1 MVDSRERRLTE
12 AFVTLADTLVDD
24 YDVVDLLQTLVET
37 VAEVLDATAVG
48 LALADD
54 RGLLAVVASTSENN
68 HIVDLMQPES
78 WDSPSAESFRTGKQ
92 YSAPDLETLL
102 PREFA
107 TTALKLGFKSLHS
120 VPMRLRADVIG
131 ALTLFRTYNGPLTVD
146 DVGVMQ
152 GLADVATIGILH
164 ERALRESDIAQQQL
178 QQALSS
184 RVVIEQAKGVI
195 AQTRSLDMDSA
206 FRLLRDYARSNQL
219 NLRDVAELVVRRSIT
234 I

>member
-54 RGLLAVVASTSENN
+54 HGLLAVVASTSENN

-78 WDSPSAESFRTGKQ
+78 WDSPSAESFRTGKP
-92 YSAPDLETLL
+92 YSTPDLQTQL
-102 PREFA
+102 PRDFA
-107 TTALKLGFKSLHS
+107 ETALKLGFRSLHS
-120 VPMRLRADVIG
+120 VPMRLRSEVIG
-131 ALTLFRTYNGPLTVD
+131 ALTLFRTYTGALSD
-146 DVGVMQ
+146 DDAAVMQ